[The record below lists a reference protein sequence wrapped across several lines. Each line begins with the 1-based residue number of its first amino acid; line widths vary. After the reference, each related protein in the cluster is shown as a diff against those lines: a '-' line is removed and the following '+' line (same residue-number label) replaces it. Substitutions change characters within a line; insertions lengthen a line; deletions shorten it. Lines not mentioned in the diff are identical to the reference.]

1 MGYKG
6 IFKSREKLEFHP
18 PGSPKQQVLVGSRD
32 FGDFGISYPSWI
44 GLGVEI
50 PGTSED
56 FCGETAGKGSELQER
71 GVGLGRGGAKGRI
84 QGTERTKFHLKCPGE
99 TSRVLP
105 RPNSRCS
112 FPIFS
117 FLVHIFPI
125 FFQPGEGEFG
135 NGKRGRSFGLKTRDF
150 GQSFQICREFS
161 PKEPQ

>member
-1 MGYKG
+1 MKQLKLLIKTHGVWGNKG

-18 PGSPKQQVLVGSRD
+18 SPGSPKQQVLVGSRD

-56 FCGETAGKGSELQER
+56 FCGETAGRGSELQER

-84 QGTERTKFHLKCPGE
+84 QGTERTKFHFKCPGE
-99 TSRVLP
+99 TSKVLP

-112 FPIFS
+112 FPTFS
-117 FLVHIFPI
+117 SLVHIFPI
-125 FFQPGEGEFG
+125 FSSLERESLGTAKEGG
-135 NGKRGRSFGLKTRDF
+135 VLA
-150 GQSFQICREFS
+150 
-161 PKEPQ
+161 